1 MEQTT
6 QCSGNSSDTS
16 SECPSRSAE
25 AKPLQWEPPGFLDEN
40 LDILTTII
48 IGNSHLP
55 NRSTGIPLYVHRLVI
70 EFVCSVYFIFS
81 VLCQI
86 TGGRRQNATKA

>member
-1 MEQTT
+1 MEALW
-6 QCSGNSSDTS
+6 
-16 SECPSRSAE
+16 SRLLSAV
-25 AKPLQWEPPGFLDEN
+25 AILLTPGFLHEN

-86 TGGRRQNATKA
+86 TGRRRQNATKA